1 MPKRSSKRIAALK
14 VYLVRVA
21 SMIGGLLVVLL
32 AAQPALAANPSTA
45 QKQDAERRYLLEPG
59 VFVYGTSYV
68 APLAELFGEI
78 YIGDNNFVA
87 ANSILRAAPTR
98 QIVIGS
104 GSNIQDNVL
113 VRALEDSI
121 TIGSDTSL
129 THHAIVRNSQIGSR
143 VYVGYRASVADSRVG
158 DGAVIWHG
166 AIVEGVNIPGNAF
179 VAAGRVVTSQAQA
192 DALPKAAESEQAF
205 ARQQIQD
212 TQGFTRG
219 YINLYKSAGY
229 EAIIGIGPN
238 PKTSILPQSVMPRVA
253 ETAEMEEF
261 VRIVGDV
268 RVGGNS
274 TIGQRTTM
282 RADEGSPIIVGADAD
297 IDDRV
302 TIHGLEDTAVRI
314 GEHVTVDDDALIH
327 GPADIGD
334 NVTVGERSVVFNATV
349 EDNVIIGQNAIITPP
364 PGQDSPIV
372 IPANS
377 VVPEDAV
384 ITGPND
390 LGKLRQG
397 GGTGNNGEDQDDVPG
412 ELPETGAG
420 GLAMGRAATAGAAA
434 AYTADSAKRR

>member
-1 MPKRSSKRIAALK
+1 MSNRSSTRSGATKVCLVRIAS
-14 VYLVRVA
+14 VVA
-21 SMIGGLLVVLL
+21 SLLVVLL
-32 AAQPALAANPSTA
+32 AVQPALASSPSTA
-45 QKQDAERRYLLEPG
+45 QKQDGERRYRLEAG
-59 VFVYGTSYV
+59 VFVYGTSWV

-78 YIGDNNFVA
+78 YIGDDNFVA

-104 GSNIQDNVL
+104 GSNIQDNVI

-121 TIGSDTSL
+121 SIGSDTSL

-143 VYVGYRASVADSRVG
+143 VYVGYRAEIADSRVG

-166 AIVEGVNIPGNAF
+166 AVVEGVNIPANAF

-205 ARQQIQD
+205 ARQQVRD

-219 YINLYKSAGY
+219 YINLYETKGY
-229 EAIIGIGPN
+229 EAIIGIGRN
-238 PKTSILPQSVMPRVA
+238 PETSLLAESVMPRIA
-253 ETAEMEEF
+253 ETVEMEEF

-274 TIGQRTTM
+274 TIGQRTTL
-282 RADEGSPIIVGADAD
+282 RADEGSPIVIGADAD

-302 TIHGLEDTAVRI
+302 TMHGLEDTAVRI
-314 GEHVTVDDDALIH
+314 GDDVTVDDDALIH

-349 EDNVIIGQNAIITPP
+349 EDNVIIGQNAVVASP

-384 ITGPND
+384 ITGPKD

-397 GGTGNNGEDQDDVPG
+397 SSTGNEDDDQDDVPG

-420 GLAMGRAATAGAAA
+420 GLSLGRAAATGATA
-434 AYTADSAKRR
+434 AYTDDSAGRR